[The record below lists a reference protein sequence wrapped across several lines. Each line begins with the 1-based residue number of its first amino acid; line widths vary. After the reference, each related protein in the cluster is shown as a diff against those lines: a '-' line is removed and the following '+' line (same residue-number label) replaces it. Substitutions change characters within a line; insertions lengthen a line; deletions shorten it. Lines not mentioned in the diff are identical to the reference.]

1 MEEYSTTVRTSGLVL
16 SSLMFQHLNSDCDVE
31 GLLLG
36 ESVGEEKSKITDSQ
50 TDHIQFVHTINIQ
63 KHITCRR
70 THSFYNNT
78 CEVDKEKIR
87 QVLSNLKE
95 ENVIGWYRQRRNT
108 SQQMTLKEQL
118 VHQNLRKLLPYQEL
132 IFLLLTPSEVTTSHS
147 THRLEYTAFIWNGSQ
162 YSSIPVSVSNLGM
175 LEQQDYWR
183 VSATCPSLSHCQAIK
198 QHRAKFFSSEQDLR
212 EVEEVNDMNDALLDE
227 MKSAC
232 VRVEKSERRVE
243 KLQAEIAELTEA
255 VRERRRKVQDSD
267 TKESSPPE
275 KPEENV
281 LLCAALKALFPN
293 TPSLRSQT
301 LSVEGFPVLHMCCT
315 EDHGVDVP
323 TKLPLLLLQCD
334 HTARKRRMSSGSRL
348 KGKFQSTG
356 VSQKGKKRKVDAEL
370 SEPLSESGSDTEV
383 EVSSPNQSNSPVF

>member
-1 MEEYSTTVRTSGLVL
+1 MEEYSTTVRTSGFVL

-63 KHITCRR
+63 KHITCRS

-132 IFLLLTPSEVTTSHS
+132 VFLLLTPSEVTMSHS
-147 THRLEYTAFIWNGSQ
+147 THRLEYTAFIWSGSQ
-162 YSSIPVSVSNLGM
+162 YSSIPVSVSNLGT

-183 VSATCPSLSHCQAIK
+183 VSATCPALSHCQSIK

-212 EVEEVNDMNDALLDE
+212 EVEKVNDMNDALLDE

-232 VRVEKSERRVE
+232 VSVEKSERRVE
-243 KLQAEIAELTEA
+243 KLQAEIAELREA
-255 VRERRRKVQDSD
+255 VRERVNKKQDSD
-267 TKESSPPE
+267 TVESSSHEGP
-275 KPEENV
+275 KENV
-281 LLCAALKALFPN
+281 LLCAALKALFPD
-293 TPSLRSQT
+293 TPSLCSRT

-315 EDHGVDVP
+315 EEHGIDVP
-323 TKLPLLLLQCD
+323 SRLPLMLLQCG
-334 HTARKRRMSSGSRL
+334 HTTRKRGSGNRT
-348 KGKFQSTG
+348 KGKFQSAG
-356 VSQKGKKRKVDAEL
+356 VSRKGKKRKADTEL
-370 SEPLSESGSDTEV
+370 SEPLSENGSDTEV
-383 EVSSPNQSNSPVF
+383 ELSSPNQSNSPVF

>member
-1 MEEYSTTVRTSGLVL
+1 MEEYSTTVRISGYVL

-63 KHITCRR
+63 KHITCRS
-70 THSFYNNT
+70 THSFYNNI

-108 SQQMTLKEQL
+108 SQQMSLKEQL
-118 VHQNLRKLLPYQEL
+118 VHQNLRKLLPDQEL
-132 IFLLLTPSEVTTSHS
+132 VFLLLAPYEVTLSRS
-147 THRLEYTAFIWNGSQ
+147 THRLEYTAFISNGSQ
-162 YSSIPVSVSNLGM
+162 YSSIPVSVSNLGT

-183 VSATCPSLSHCQAIK
+183 VSATCPSLSHCQTIK

-212 EVEEVNDMNDALLDE
+212 EVQKVNDMNDALLDE

-243 KLQAEIAELTEA
+243 KLQAEIAELREA
-255 VRERRRKVQDSD
+255 VRERRKKQQDSD
-267 TKESSPPE
+267 AKETSPPE
-275 KPEENV
+275 EPKENV

-293 TPSLRSQT
+293 TTSLRSQT
-301 LSVEGFPVLHMCCT
+301 LSVKGFPVLQMCCT
-315 EDHGVDVP
+315 EDHGIDVP
-323 TKLPLLLLQCD
+323 TKLPLLLLQCG
-334 HTARKRRMSSGSRL
+334 HTERKRRMNLGYGL
-348 KGKFQSTG
+348 KGKFQSPG
-356 VSQKGKKRKVDAEL
+356 VSRKDKKRKVDTEL

>member
-1 MEEYSTTVRTSGLVL
+1 MEEYSTTVRTSGFVL
-16 SSLMFQHLNSDCDVE
+16 SSLMFQHLNSDRDVE

-63 KHITCRR
+63 KHITCRS

-118 VHQNLRKLLPYQEL
+118 VHHNLRKLLPYQEL
-132 IFLLLTPSEVTTSHS
+132 VFLLLAPYEVTSSHS
-147 THRLEYTAFIWNGSQ
+147 THRLEYTAFICNGSQ
-162 YSSIPVSVSNLGM
+162 FSSIPVSVSNLGT

-198 QHRAKFFSSEQDLR
+198 QHRAKFFSSEQNLR
-212 EVEEVNDMNDALLDE
+212 EVENVNDMNDTLLDE

-232 VRVEKSERRVE
+232 VRVERSERRVE
-243 KLQAEIAELTEA
+243 KLQAEIAELAEA
-255 VRERRRKVQDSD
+255 IRERRKKQQDHD
-267 TKESSPPE
+267 AKESSPL
-275 KPEENV
+275 EEPKENI

-301 LSVEGFPVLHMCCT
+301 LSVEGSPVLQLSCT
-315 EDHGVDVP
+315 EDHGINVP
-323 TKLPLLLLQCD
+323 TKLPLLLLQCGKA
-334 HTARKRRMSSGSRL
+334 ARKRKMSSGYGL
-348 KGKFQSTG
+348 KGKCQSPGISRTD
-356 VSQKGKKRKVDAEL
+356 KKRKVDTEL
-370 SEPLSESGSDTEV
+370 SEPLSQSGSDTEV

>member
-1 MEEYSTTVRTSGLVL
+1 MEEYSTTVRTSGFVL

-63 KHITCRR
+63 KHITCKT

-78 CEVDKEKIR
+78 CEVDQEKIR

-132 IFLLLTPSEVTTSHS
+132 VFLLLTPSEVTMSHS
-147 THRLEYTAFIWNGSQ
+147 THRLEYTAFLWNGSQ
-162 YSSIPVSVSNLGM
+162 YSNIPVSVSNLGT

-212 EVEEVNDMNDALLDE
+212 EVENVNDMNDALLDE

-232 VRVEKSERRVE
+232 VRVERSERRVE
-243 KLQAEIAELTEA
+243 KLQAEITELKKA
-255 VRERRRKVQDSD
+255 IRERRKKQQAN
-267 TKESSPPE
+267 ES
-275 KPEENV
+275 
-281 LLCAALKALFPN
+281 KA
-293 TPSLRSQT
+293 
-301 LSVEGFPVLHMCCT
+301 VCGFRCFKC
-315 EDHGVDVP
+315 E
-323 TKLPLLLLQCD
+323 
-334 HTARKRRMSSGSRL
+334 
-348 KGKFQSTG
+348 
-356 VSQKGKKRKVDAEL
+356 
-370 SEPLSESGSDTEV
+370 
-383 EVSSPNQSNSPVF
+383 

>member
-1 MEEYSTTVRTSGLVL
+1 MEEYSTTVRTSGFVL

-36 ESVGEEKSKITDSQ
+36 ESVGEEKNKITDSQ

-70 THSFYNNT
+70 THSFYNNS
-78 CEVDKEKIR
+78 CEVDKEKIK
-87 QVLSNLKE
+87 QVLCTLKE

-108 SQQMTLKEQL
+108 NQQMTLKEQL

-132 IFLLLTPSEVTTSHS
+132 VFLLLTPSEVTLSHS

-162 YSSIPVSVSNLGM
+162 YSSIPVSVSNLGT

-183 VSATCPSLSHCQAIK
+183 VSATYPSLSHSQAIK
-198 QHRAKFFSSEQDLR
+198 QHRAKFFSSEHDLR
-212 EVEEVNDMNDALLDE
+212 EVENVNAMNDALLDE

-232 VRVEKSERRVE
+232 VKVEKSERRVE
-243 KLQAEIAELTEA
+243 KLQAEIAELRDT
-255 VRERRRKVQDSD
+255 VREQRKRQQDSD
-267 TKESSPPE
+267 AKESSPPE
-275 KPEENV
+275 KPEDNV

-293 TPSLRSQT
+293 TPPLRSRT
-301 LSVEGFPVLHMCCT
+301 LSLEGFPVLHMSCA

-323 TKLPLLLLQCD
+323 TRLPLLLLQCG
-334 HTARKRRMSSGSRL
+334 HTARKRKMSSDSTL

-356 VSQKGKKRKVDAEL
+356 ISRKGKKRKVDK
-370 SEPLSESGSDTEV
+370 EPSDLPSESESDTEV
-383 EVSSPNQSNSPVF
+383 EQ

>member
-1 MEEYSTTVRTSGLVL
+1 MEEYSTTVRISGYVL

-63 KHITCRR
+63 KHITCRS
-70 THSFYNNT
+70 THSFYNNV

-132 IFLLLTPSEVTTSHS
+132 VFLLLAPYEVTSSHS

-162 YSSIPVSVSNLGM
+162 YSSTPVSVSNLGT

-183 VSATCPSLSHCQAIK
+183 VSATCPSLSHCQTIK

-212 EVEEVNDMNDALLDE
+212 EVQKVNDMNDALLDE

-232 VRVEKSERRVE
+232 VRVEKTERRVE
-243 KLQAEIAELTEA
+243 RLQAEIAELREA
-255 VRERRRKVQDSD
+255 VREQRKKQQDSD
-267 TKESSPPE
+267 AKEISPPE
-275 KPEENV
+275 EPKENV

-301 LSVEGFPVLHMCCT
+301 LSVKGVPVLQMCCT
-315 EDHGVDVP
+315 EDHGIDVS

-334 HTARKRRMSSGSRL
+334 HVERKRRMDSGYGL
-348 KGKFQSTG
+348 KGKCQSSG
-356 VSQKGKKRKVDAEL
+356 VSRKDKKRKVDTEL
-370 SEPLSESGSDTEV
+370 SKPLSEGGFETEV
-383 EVSSPNQSNSPVF
+383 EESS

>member
-108 SQQMTLKEQL
+108 SQQMTLKEQV

-132 IFLLLTPSEVTTSHS
+132 IFLLLTPSEVTLSHS

-212 EVEEVNDMNDALLDE
+212 EVERVNDMNDALLDE

-243 KLQAEIAELTEA
+243 KLQAEIAELREA
-255 VRERRRKVQDSD
+255 VRGRRRKLQDSD

-275 KPEENV
+275 KAEENV

-301 LSVEGFPVLHMCCT
+301 LSVEGFPVLHMCCS
-315 EDHGVDVP
+315 EDHDVDVP
-323 TKLPLLLLQCD
+323 ARLPLLLLQCD
-334 HTARKRRMSSGSRL
+334 HAARKRRMSSGSRL